1 MKHNIGS
8 GQIQEI
14 KGIYKVGSKEVEV
27 ITKKI
32 TKIYKNRNNKEKKEV
47 FTEDFSKNNKAIYVN
62 F

>member
-1 MKHNIGS
+1 MIHHLGS

-14 KGIYKVGSKEVEV
+14 KGIYKVGSTEVEV

>member
-14 KGIYKVGSKEVEV
+14 KGIYKVGSTEVEV

-47 FTEDFSKNNKAIYVN
+47 FTEDFSKNNKEIYIN